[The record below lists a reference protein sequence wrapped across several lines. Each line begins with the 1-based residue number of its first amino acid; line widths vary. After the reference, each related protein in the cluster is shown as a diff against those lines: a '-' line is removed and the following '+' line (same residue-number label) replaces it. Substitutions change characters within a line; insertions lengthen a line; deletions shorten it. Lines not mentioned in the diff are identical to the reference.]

1 MEGALRCPVLW
12 TDCVSR
18 IVYCLAIQMTDNIF
32 IGMDVTLIKSLIKE
46 KVKLLGNVYKLGSE
60 GWSLTNLELGRLM
73 EALDRKKL
81 LDMVED
87 DN

>member
-1 MEGALRCPVLW
+1 
-12 TDCVSR
+12 
-18 IVYCLAIQMTDNIF
+18 MTDNIF

>member
-1 MEGALRCPVLW
+1 MDR
-12 TDCVSR
+12 
-18 IVYCLAIQMTDNIF
+18 NIF
-32 IGMDVTLIKSLIKE
+32 IGLDVALIKSLIRE
-46 KVKLLGNVYKLGSE
+46 KTKLLGSYYKLGSE
-60 GWSLTNLELGRLM
+60 GWDMTTLELGRLM

>member
-1 MEGALRCPVLW
+1 
-12 TDCVSR
+12 
-18 IVYCLAIQMTDNIF
+18 MTDNIF

-87 DN
+87 DNWQHKRIT